1 MIDFSRHRAY
11 GAKKTEA
18 PHAKHSGSA
27 IQPAGIDPGVH
38 SRRPEAHSAKGT
50 SHARCNRDV
59 NALRVVA
66 MAARQDAKRLDLVS
80 YALVLLIVA
89 VVAEA
94 IIAALIW

>member
-1 MIDFSRHRAY
+1 
-11 GAKKTEA
+11 
-18 PHAKHSGSA
+18 
-27 IQPAGIDPGVH
+27 
-38 SRRPEAHSAKGT
+38 
-50 SHARCNRDV
+50 
-59 NALRVVA
+59 